1 MSVYIRYYDDQIGG
15 GLGVRN
21 FYTGSRYQR
30 GNGVGSWLGGLLR
43 KILPYVASGAKA
55 VGKEALR
62 AGARVVDDVTNNG
75 VNLKEAFKTRARE
88 SRKTLRNKAADKLSE
103 MMKGDGY
110 KSRSR
115 KRGRQS
121 RKKRASG
128 RTVSSK
134 KRIVKKK
141 VKKRKTTVG
150 RKKKRAS
157 VRSIADIFGPR

>member
-1 MSVYIRYYDDQIGG
+1 MRYYDDQIGG

-43 KILPYVASGAKA
+43 KMLPYVASGAKA
-55 VGKEALR
+55 LGKEALR

-75 VNLKEAFKTRARE
+75 ANFKEALKTRARE

-103 MMKGDGY
+103 IMKGDGY

-128 RTVSSK
+128 RTVTSK
-134 KRIVKKK
+134 KRIVKK
-141 VKKRKTTVG
+141 RKTVRG
-150 RKKKRAS
+150 KKKKKKPT
-157 VRSIADIFGPR
+157 VRSITDIFGSK